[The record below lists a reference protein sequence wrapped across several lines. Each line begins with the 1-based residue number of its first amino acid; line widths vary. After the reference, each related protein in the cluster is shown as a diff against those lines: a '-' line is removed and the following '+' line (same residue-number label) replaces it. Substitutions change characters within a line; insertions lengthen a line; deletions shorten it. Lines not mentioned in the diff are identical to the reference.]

1 MDERVETNLMNS
13 DTENL
18 LQKFGKNLILKEDL
32 SKYNWFNLGGPADIF
47 FKPENKEQ
55 LKSFLKE
62 IKQKSYKVYIL
73 GAGSNTLIR
82 DSGIKG
88 IVIKLGS
95 KFSEIKLLEKDTIEV
110 GAGILDRKVADFAQN
125 NCISNLEFLSCI
137 PGSIGGAI
145 IMNSGCYGTDIS
157 KILLSIKVIDEKGEE
172 KEIPNK
178 DINFCYRGSAIPKN
192 YIILSAILKGS
203 NSPKNS
209 IEKKQKELIQRKKIL
224 QPSQV
229 KTGGSTFKNDSTKKA
244 WQLIKES
251 GCEKFS
257 VGDAKI
263 SEKHCNFFINNGKA
277 KTSDIEALIK
287 KVKNQVKSKT
297 GINLELEIKIIGDE
311 K

>member
-1 MDERVETNLMNS
+1 MDERTETNLMNS

-62 IKQKSYKVYIL
+62 IKQKSYNVYIL

-157 KILLSIKVIDEKGEE
+157 KILLSIKVIDENGEE

-209 IEKKQKELIQRKKIL
+209 IEKKQKELIQRKKDS

-277 KTSDIEALIK
+277 KTSDIEALIA

-297 GINLELEIKIIGDE
+297 GISLELEIKIIGDE